1 MLRILVTGFIAQY
14 PLGGMAWHYLQYVL
28 GLVRLG
34 HDVYYL
40 EDTGLWPYNPM
51 EKGLSKTCDFNI
63 AYLNDL
69 MSHYGLGDRWAYRFP
84 WQDQWFGLSDRAR
97 KNAVD
102 SADLVINVSGVL
114 ETPNRYR
121 GRRSRLVYIDTDPVF
136 TQLKLLR
143 GQRDF
148 ERLIDQ
154 HDVQFSFGEALGR
167 TPFAT
172 KFEWK
177 PTRQPIVL
185 SEWTDRGASR
195 SRFTT
200 VMNWTSYKPIE
211 YQGQSY
217 GQKNDEFGKFIK
229 LPSHFPEESFELA
242 VNQGKTLRTP
252 RKQLKKNG
260 WSLVDPDVVCA
271 DLFSYRNYIETSK
284 AEWTVAKSGYVK
296 GRAGWFSERSACY
309 LAAGK
314 PVIVQDTGFS
324 DILPCGRG
332 LVSFSNLDEAKAAVE
347 SVNASY
353 LEHSRGAQ
361 EIANTFFGSDKVLDD
376 LLRRAVV

>member
-1 MLRILVTGFIAQY
+1 MLRIIVTGLIAQY

-40 EDTGLWPYNPM
+40 EDTGLWPYNPR
-51 EKGLSKTCDFNI
+51 EKGLSKNCEFNV

-69 MSHYGLGDRWAYRFP
+69 MSYYGLEDRWAYRFP
-84 WQDQWFGLSDRAR
+84 WRDQWFGLSDRAR
-97 KNAVD
+97 KEVVD

-114 ETPNRYR
+114 EAPNRYR
-121 GRRSRLVYIDTDPVF
+121 GGHSRLLYIDTDPVF
-136 TQLKLLR
+136 TQLKLVR
-143 GQRDF
+143 GQHDF

-154 HDVQFSFGEALGR
+154 HDVQFSFGEALDR
-167 TPFAT
+167 TPFET

-185 SEWTDRGASR
+185 SEWTNRGTSR
-195 SRFTT
+195 NRFTT
-200 VMNWTSYKPIE
+200 VMNWTSYKPIV

-217 GQKNDEFGKFIK
+217 GQKNDEFDKFIE
-229 LPSHFPEESFELA
+229 LPGYFPNETFELA

-252 RKQLKKNG
+252 RKRLKKNG

-271 DLFSYRNYIETSK
+271 DLFSYRKYIETSK

-314 PVIVQDTGFS
+314 PVIVQDTGFL
-324 DILPCGRG
+324 DILTCGRG
-332 LVSFSNLDEAKAAVE
+332 LIPFSDMDEAKLAVE

-353 LEHSRGAQ
+353 LEHSRAAR
-361 EIANTFFGSDKVLDD
+361 EIANTFFDSNKVLDD
-376 LLRRAVV
+376 LLREAVV